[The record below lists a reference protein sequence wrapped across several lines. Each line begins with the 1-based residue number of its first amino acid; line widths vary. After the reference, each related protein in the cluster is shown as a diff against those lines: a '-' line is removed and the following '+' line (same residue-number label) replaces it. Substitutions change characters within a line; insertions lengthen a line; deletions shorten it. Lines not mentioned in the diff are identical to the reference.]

1 MQTYIA
7 IPYNPE
13 SRTDNNYKRWGNFY
27 DRQDLLVGDEL
38 WQLVSGGQFSLND
51 MVDIFR
57 EVGAESKEDIEKAL
71 NTDHF

>member
-7 IPYNPE
+7 IPCNPE

-38 WQLVSGGQFSLND
+38 WQLVSGG
-51 MVDIFR
+51 
-57 EVGAESKEDIEKAL
+57 
-71 NTDHF
+71 